1 MSNDTIFALLIGIL
15 LLQFIAYFMCQLAL
29 KRLTEKQ
36 QSTMYGVSHVW
47 GSLKELR
54 EEMDGAKM
62 PLPLPLPPIDFPK
75 IEELGESPDL
85 DDRVI
90 SSE

>member
-1 MSNDTIFALLIGIL
+1 
-15 LLQFIAYFMCQLAL
+15 
-29 KRLTEKQ
+29 
-36 QSTMYGVSHVW
+36 MYGVSHVW